1 MSKFVIKDKVI
12 HEINVEKSRFIAYI
26 TPLEKEADFQT
37 FKQSVKQL
45 EKGARHYPY
54 AYQVD
59 QNAKSS
65 DDGEPSGTAGRPLL
79 ELINNHQ
86 LCNIAIIIVRYFGG
100 VKLGAGRLLR
110 TYVEAANAAL
120 LQADK
125 YRVIPSYVYAMC
137 VKSAD
142 AARIEYLLLKN
153 ECEIVARQ
161 YVTDEV
167 NLTVNA
173 PQDLDLTAL
182 LNSEV
187 TRQEESNLYRKEE

>member
-54 AYQVD
+54 AYQFD

-86 LCNIAIIIVRYFGG
+86 LCNIAIIVVRYFGG

-110 TYVEAANAAL
+110 TYVDAANAAL
-120 LQADK
+120 LRADK
-125 YRVIPSYVYAMC
+125 YRIIPSYVYAMC
-137 VKSAD
+137 VKGAD
-142 AARIEYLLLKN
+142 AAKIEYLILKN

-161 YVTDEV
+161 YVADEV

-173 PQDLDLTAL
+173 PQDLNLTAL
-182 LNSEV
+182 LNSEA
-187 TRQEESNLYRKEE
+187 TRQEESTLYRKEE